1 MTNEELDKA
10 RVVEAWRI
18 YDEAVAQKLPF
29 HASVVRTVARLA
41 REGWTPPPP
50 VDPDLLAVREIVA
63 KVFDEKGWHDA
74 AGEARKG
81 QTDKGATLLAALAAY
96 KAGREAETER
106 AKVLLEALNFI
117 EQSGG
122 SGPAGLACAALE
134 AYKAGKEAGK

>member
-41 REGWTPPPP
+41 REGWMPPPP
-50 VDPDLLAVREIVA
+50 VDPDVLAVRELVA
-63 KVFDEKGWHDA
+63 AKYEQNNFPEQAKL
-74 AGEARKG
+74 ARKG
-81 QTDKGATLLAALAAY
+81 AIDDWAVIVMALA
-96 KAGREAETER
+96 
-106 AKVLLEALNFI
+106 
-117 EQSGG
+117 
-122 SGPAGLACAALE
+122 